1 VVGPHEAFWLALTLD
16 FYPLLNV
23 MHRVVLSLGLRS
35 TLLDEFV
42 LAHSLGWWA
51 KALLIRNTAL
61 LWVYSVMFELL
72 ELTFA
77 VRWQTGGDKNWDG
90 AELVAHQC
98 NQFDAGAL
106 CSASQRT
113 PACIAWQLHPSI
125 HCLGVPVSDLQS
137 VCLRGLHNACSA
149 WHHAHQLD
157 RCTPAAFPCPCCL
170 PLLQHM
176 LPNFN
181 ECWWDSWVLDVL
193 VCNSLG
199 GCLTHNALEG
209 GTIMHMA

>member
-1 VVGPHEAFWLALTLD
+1 MVGPHEACWLVLRDGAAP
-16 FYPLLNV
+16 FPLV
-23 MHRVVLSLGLRS
+23 SHPVVLTSGLRS

-77 VRWQTGGDKNWDG
+77 VRCQSGGDKNWDG
-90 AELVAHQC
+90 AEFVAHQC

-106 CSASQRT
+106 CSASQIT
-113 PACIAWQLHPSI
+113 PACAAWQLHPSI

-137 VCLRGLHNACSA
+137 VCLRGLHTACSA

-157 RCTPAAFPCPCCL
+157 RCTPAALPCPYCL
-170 PLLQHM
+170 P
-176 LPNFN
+176 
-181 ECWWDSWVLDVL
+181 
-193 VCNSLG
+193 SLAAHAAQ
-199 GCLTHNALEG
+199 L
-209 GTIMHMA
+209 